1 MAGAKAELDLQSPIG
16 SLRAGFWQKFIWQI
30 CDWKPLPQKWRQKL
44 RKRYARKVVGPF
56 DITHDGMMFRL
67 YPAENYCDRVLF
79 GRDDLPE
86 RAEHEAL
93 LSVLEPGCEFVDIGA
108 NVGTYSIFVSRKLNG
123 DCKVLAME
131 PHPRTYQ
138 KLVFNLQANGIATDT
153 VLNVGVGPSRGKI
166 DLWSD
171 GGSNIGHTSMVKQ
184 GTANPK
190 VRHEVAIVPLSE
202 LLAEHGLSRIDVLK
216 IDIEG
221 FEDQALAPF
230 FDVADT
236 SLFPKHILIE
246 VAHQSLWQR
255 DLMGML
261 DERGYVETF
270 RTKEN
275 RLLSLN

>member
-1 MAGAKAELDLQSPIG
+1 MGVKAELDLETPVG
-16 SLRAGFWQKFIWQI
+16 TLRAGFWQKLIWQI
-30 CDWKPLPQKWRQKL
+30 CDWHPLPQKWRQKL

-56 DITHDGMMFRL
+56 DITHDGMRFRL

-86 RAEHEAL
+86 RPEHEAL
-93 LSVLEPGCEFVDIGA
+93 LSVLEPGCVFVDIGA
-108 NVGTYSIFVSRKLNG
+108 NVGTYSIYVSNKLNG
-123 DCKVLAME
+123 DCTVLAME

-153 VLNVGVGPSRGKI
+153 VVNAGVGPSRGTI

-171 GGSNIGHTSMVKQ
+171 GGSNVGHTSMVKQ

-190 VRHEVAIVPLSE
+190 IRHEVAIVPLTE
-202 LLAEHGLSRIDVLK
+202 LLAEHGLNRIDVLK

-221 FEDQALAPF
+221 FEDQALAPL
-230 FDVADT
+230 FDAADP
-236 SLFPKHILIE
+236 SLYPKHILIE
-246 VAHQSLWQR
+246 IAHQSLWQR

-261 DERGYVETF
+261 EERGYAEIF

-275 RLLSLN
+275 RLLSLK